1 MYRHPSPDEL
11 ICIWKKNCETY
22 TFDKDH
28 LQTNYER
35 KAYQDTQFEDVNTDT
50 DLPTDVAS
58 LVQTTAYTYNDD
70 NLPTQLSD
78 RIYTRGST
86 SYMLREYNFTYD
98 DKGNVLTEKY
108 PNGQTTTYTYNA
120 SYSIPLT
127 KTYQQNSSTTI
138 VETNTLTSDGKNIAS
153 SEVNS
158 NGTVVSKTGYT
169 YGTDGRVS
177 RVRTYIDATRY
188 VDHLYAYGN
197 AANLTE
203 HKVTGVKTVTGGTA
217 AGSPG
222 YAAGTIAEAF
232 QYDGRGRLTLVKNGK
247 GSSIEI
253 DYDPLGR
260 ITCVTYPNGS
270 TESYDYSVHTHTSTD
285 TPNTVTYTNRA
296 GTAFRY
302 RYDKAG
308 NLTEVYD
315 ETGNRALK
323 KLEYDSSNRPISEI
337 IYSTYGPSAHT
348 KYRYDTLDRVI
359 TLRKVNASGA
369 ATYEESY
376 TYTDGAGKTEQ
387 RIVGDSSAP
396 AMTNTFYTDNMGNT
410 VKRGRYIGSTETL
423 ETYLYDYLGNRIQ
436 TKRDITTGSSG
447 VVVEQ
452 AAYNYAGQPT
462 SVTNAGGKVYAYQY
476 DWLGRQ
482 SSGTDPKN
490 SRTQYSYDVLGRLLE
505 EKTPFTVI
513 DGTTLYASTRY
524 TYDAGGNITTR
535 AVSNGAAELNASAS
549 WSTTEYAYDSSGNL
563 VRVTGH
569 PSGSTSVYT
578 QYYYDAA
585 GNLAR
590 VYTGQSAPLTVSGLD
605 QVSGSPVSVTKY
617 TYDGYGNLISM
628 TDPLNR
634 LETSSYDQNGR
645 LRSRTDR
652 NGNITSYTY
661 DERGNTTGIT
671 VKTSG
676 GQTLGT
682 LTNTFSKTGQLAST
696 SSGSQTIQ
704 YKYDSG
710 GRMIQETAG
719 TTVKTYTYNYQDL
732 CTGVSIKQN
741 GTSKYYATYEYNA
754 LGQLLS
760 MTGKTS
766 TGTAAT
772 SVSATYSYDANG
784 NCTSVCYPDI
794 IPDEGYQTY
803 SYNNANLVTNTTIA
817 GGYTYDYTYLLDGNQ
832 SSLSSSGNTIQY
844 TYDGMGRL
852 SEETRTRGS
861 STVYSKAYGYDRR
874 GNRTSLTTGT
884 GSVSYTYDA
893 CNRLLSMTD
902 STGGSTKTTAYT
914 YDNNGNTLTES
925 QGTNSIVYGYD
936 GFNRQT
942 SATVNGAS
950 TSDTYGPDGL
960 RTGKGSVSYVWSG
973 GELVLEGN
981 TRYFYGLDLI
991 AKLTGYEFDEVYYFH
1006 DAHGNVVTTSHR
1018 AINSTANSALEGEDQ
1033 GAVQRKPD
1041 PSEFE
1046 YIFSG
1051 QEWYDAFGVRD
1062 SSIVKS
1068 GFGYCGEY
1076 LDRETQNYYLRAR
1089 YYDPEIGRFV
1099 NEDIIR
1105 NGENWYIYCNNNP
1118 VTFCDT
1124 YGLEPIAVRA
1134 TIEGLGGNVSWNNEY
1149 KYATVT
1155 LDGNS
1160 VFLHGGD
1167 FIGTY
1172 IDNGVMYTD
1181 DEMLFLLLGSSFS
1194 LGKGWSGRI
1203 DRGGA
1208 GKEYMRHV
1216 HILKDGKEWIQNED
1230 GSPHDHH
1237 KNPPGSPPRGV
1248 LKELKKQK
1256 NWDWEQKEA
1265 DWISKIEIIAAD
1277 SGYYFITYPNGRQV
1291 TIYEGTNPIS
1301 ISAYPSN
1308 RDLKGYYYEVTYT
1321 EIASMPTNTM
1331 IVLPFVSPTTGV
1343 IPGVVPVPIPVP

>member
-70 NLPTQLSD
+70 NLPTQLSAQ
-78 RIYTRGST
+78 IYTRGST

-308 NLTEVYD
+308 NLIEVYD

-513 DGTTLYASTRY
+513 HGTTLYASTRY

-535 AVSNGAAELNASAS
+535 AVSNGAAELNASVS

-590 VYTGQSAPLTVSGLD
+590 VYTGQSAPL
-605 QVSGSPVSVTKY
+605 
-617 TYDGYGNLISM
+617 DGQR
-628 TDPLNR
+628 P
-634 LETSSYDQNGR
+634 
-645 LRSRTDR
+645 
-652 NGNITSYTY
+652 
-661 DERGNTTGIT
+661 
-671 VKTSG
+671 
-676 GQTLGT
+676 
-682 LTNTFSKTGQLAST
+682 
-696 SSGSQTIQ
+696 
-704 YKYDSG
+704 
-710 GRMIQETAG
+710 
-719 TTVKTYTYNYQDL
+719 
-732 CTGVSIKQN
+732 
-741 GTSKYYATYEYNA
+741 
-754 LGQLLS
+754 
-760 MTGKTS
+760 
-766 TGTAAT
+766 
-772 SVSATYSYDANG
+772 
-784 NCTSVCYPDI
+784 
-794 IPDEGYQTY
+794 
-803 SYNNANLVTNTTIA
+803 
-817 GGYTYDYTYLLDGNQ
+817 
-832 SSLSSSGNTIQY
+832 
-844 TYDGMGRL
+844 
-852 SEETRTRGS
+852 GS
-861 STVYSKAYGYDRR
+861 SKREPGQR
-874 GNRTSLTTGT
+874 
-884 GSVSYTYDA
+884 
-893 CNRLLSMTD
+893 
-902 STGGSTKTTAYT
+902 
-914 YDNNGNTLTES
+914 
-925 QGTNSIVYGYD
+925 
-936 GFNRQT
+936 
-942 SATVNGAS
+942 
-950 TSDTYGPDGL
+950 
-960 RTGKGSVSYVWSG
+960 
-973 GELVLEGN
+973 
-981 TRYFYGLDLI
+981 
-991 AKLTGYEFDEVYYFH
+991 DEVY
-1006 DAHGNVVTTSHR
+1006 V
-1018 AINSTANSALEGEDQ
+1018 
-1033 GAVQRKPD
+1033 
-1041 PSEFE
+1041 
-1046 YIFSG
+1046 
-1051 QEWYDAFGVRD
+1051 
-1062 SSIVKS
+1062 
-1068 GFGYCGEY
+1068 
-1076 LDRETQNYYLRAR
+1076 
-1089 YYDPEIGRFV
+1089 
-1099 NEDIIR
+1099 
-1105 NGENWYIYCNNNP
+1105 
-1118 VTFCDT
+1118 
-1124 YGLEPIAVRA
+1124 
-1134 TIEGLGGNVSWNNEY
+1134 
-1149 KYATVT
+1149 
-1155 LDGNS
+1155 
-1160 VFLHGGD
+1160 
-1167 FIGTY
+1167 
-1172 IDNGVMYTD
+1172 
-1181 DEMLFLLLGSSFS
+1181 
-1194 LGKGWSGRI
+1194 
-1203 DRGGA
+1203 
-1208 GKEYMRHV
+1208 
-1216 HILKDGKEWIQNED
+1216 
-1230 GSPHDHH
+1230 
-1237 KNPPGSPPRGV
+1237 
-1248 LKELKKQK
+1248 
-1256 NWDWEQKEA
+1256 
-1265 DWISKIEIIAAD
+1265 
-1277 SGYYFITYPNGRQV
+1277 
-1291 TIYEGTNPIS
+1291 
-1301 ISAYPSN
+1301 
-1308 RDLKGYYYEVTYT
+1308 
-1321 EIASMPTNTM
+1321 
-1331 IVLPFVSPTTGV
+1331 
-1343 IPGVVPVPIPVP
+1343 

>member
-153 SEVNS
+153 SEVKS

-232 QYDGRGRLTLVKNGK
+232 QYDGRGRLTLVKNGN

-308 NLTEVYD
+308 NLIEVYD

-524 TYDAGGNITTR
+524 TYDAGGNITR
-535 AVSNGAAELNASAS
+535 ESGAC
-549 WSTTEYAYDSSGNL
+549 D
-563 VRVTGH
+563 
-569 PSGSTSVYT
+569 
-578 QYYYDAA
+578 
-585 GNLAR
+585 
-590 VYTGQSAPLTVSGLD
+590 
-605 QVSGSPVSVTKY
+605 
-617 TYDGYGNLISM
+617 
-628 TDPLNR
+628 
-634 LETSSYDQNGR
+634 
-645 LRSRTDR
+645 
-652 NGNITSYTY
+652 
-661 DERGNTTGIT
+661 
-671 VKTSG
+671 
-676 GQTLGT
+676 
-682 LTNTFSKTGQLAST
+682 
-696 SSGSQTIQ
+696 
-704 YKYDSG
+704 
-710 GRMIQETAG
+710 
-719 TTVKTYTYNYQDL
+719 
-732 CTGVSIKQN
+732 
-741 GTSKYYATYEYNA
+741 GTSQRVHIGVYAVLLRRGGEFGAGVYRTERTPD
-754 LGQLLS
+754 GQR
-760 MTGKTS
+760 
-766 TGTAAT
+766 
-772 SVSATYSYDANG
+772 
-784 NCTSVCYPDI
+784 P
-794 IPDEGYQTY
+794 
-803 SYNNANLVTNTTIA
+803 
-817 GGYTYDYTYLLDGNQ
+817 
-832 SSLSSSGNTIQY
+832 
-844 TYDGMGRL
+844 
-852 SEETRTRGS
+852 GS
-861 STVYSKAYGYDRR
+861 SKREPGQR
-874 GNRTSLTTGT
+874 
-884 GSVSYTYDA
+884 
-893 CNRLLSMTD
+893 
-902 STGGSTKTTAYT
+902 
-914 YDNNGNTLTES
+914 
-925 QGTNSIVYGYD
+925 
-936 GFNRQT
+936 
-942 SATVNGAS
+942 
-950 TSDTYGPDGL
+950 
-960 RTGKGSVSYVWSG
+960 
-973 GELVLEGN
+973 
-981 TRYFYGLDLI
+981 
-991 AKLTGYEFDEVYYFH
+991 DEVY
-1006 DAHGNVVTTSHR
+1006 V
-1018 AINSTANSALEGEDQ
+1018 
-1033 GAVQRKPD
+1033 
-1041 PSEFE
+1041 
-1046 YIFSG
+1046 
-1051 QEWYDAFGVRD
+1051 
-1062 SSIVKS
+1062 
-1068 GFGYCGEY
+1068 
-1076 LDRETQNYYLRAR
+1076 
-1089 YYDPEIGRFV
+1089 
-1099 NEDIIR
+1099 
-1105 NGENWYIYCNNNP
+1105 
-1118 VTFCDT
+1118 
-1124 YGLEPIAVRA
+1124 
-1134 TIEGLGGNVSWNNEY
+1134 
-1149 KYATVT
+1149 
-1155 LDGNS
+1155 
-1160 VFLHGGD
+1160 
-1167 FIGTY
+1167 
-1172 IDNGVMYTD
+1172 
-1181 DEMLFLLLGSSFS
+1181 
-1194 LGKGWSGRI
+1194 
-1203 DRGGA
+1203 
-1208 GKEYMRHV
+1208 
-1216 HILKDGKEWIQNED
+1216 
-1230 GSPHDHH
+1230 
-1237 KNPPGSPPRGV
+1237 
-1248 LKELKKQK
+1248 
-1256 NWDWEQKEA
+1256 
-1265 DWISKIEIIAAD
+1265 
-1277 SGYYFITYPNGRQV
+1277 
-1291 TIYEGTNPIS
+1291 
-1301 ISAYPSN
+1301 
-1308 RDLKGYYYEVTYT
+1308 
-1321 EIASMPTNTM
+1321 
-1331 IVLPFVSPTTGV
+1331 
-1343 IPGVVPVPIPVP
+1343 

>member
-50 DLPTDVAS
+50 DLPADVAS

-78 RIYTRGST
+78 QIYTRGST

-308 NLTEVYD
+308 NLIEVYD

-535 AVSNGAAELNASAS
+535 AVSNGAAELNASVS

-590 VYTGQSAPLTVSGLD
+590 VYTGQSAPL
-605 QVSGSPVSVTKY
+605 
-617 TYDGYGNLISM
+617 DGQR
-628 TDPLNR
+628 P
-634 LETSSYDQNGR
+634 
-645 LRSRTDR
+645 
-652 NGNITSYTY
+652 
-661 DERGNTTGIT
+661 
-671 VKTSG
+671 
-676 GQTLGT
+676 
-682 LTNTFSKTGQLAST
+682 
-696 SSGSQTIQ
+696 
-704 YKYDSG
+704 
-710 GRMIQETAG
+710 
-719 TTVKTYTYNYQDL
+719 
-732 CTGVSIKQN
+732 
-741 GTSKYYATYEYNA
+741 
-754 LGQLLS
+754 
-760 MTGKTS
+760 
-766 TGTAAT
+766 
-772 SVSATYSYDANG
+772 
-784 NCTSVCYPDI
+784 
-794 IPDEGYQTY
+794 
-803 SYNNANLVTNTTIA
+803 
-817 GGYTYDYTYLLDGNQ
+817 
-832 SSLSSSGNTIQY
+832 
-844 TYDGMGRL
+844 
-852 SEETRTRGS
+852 GS
-861 STVYSKAYGYDRR
+861 SKREPGQR
-874 GNRTSLTTGT
+874 
-884 GSVSYTYDA
+884 
-893 CNRLLSMTD
+893 
-902 STGGSTKTTAYT
+902 
-914 YDNNGNTLTES
+914 
-925 QGTNSIVYGYD
+925 
-936 GFNRQT
+936 
-942 SATVNGAS
+942 
-950 TSDTYGPDGL
+950 
-960 RTGKGSVSYVWSG
+960 
-973 GELVLEGN
+973 
-981 TRYFYGLDLI
+981 
-991 AKLTGYEFDEVYYFH
+991 DEVY
-1006 DAHGNVVTTSHR
+1006 V
-1018 AINSTANSALEGEDQ
+1018 
-1033 GAVQRKPD
+1033 
-1041 PSEFE
+1041 
-1046 YIFSG
+1046 
-1051 QEWYDAFGVRD
+1051 
-1062 SSIVKS
+1062 
-1068 GFGYCGEY
+1068 
-1076 LDRETQNYYLRAR
+1076 
-1089 YYDPEIGRFV
+1089 
-1099 NEDIIR
+1099 
-1105 NGENWYIYCNNNP
+1105 
-1118 VTFCDT
+1118 
-1124 YGLEPIAVRA
+1124 
-1134 TIEGLGGNVSWNNEY
+1134 
-1149 KYATVT
+1149 
-1155 LDGNS
+1155 
-1160 VFLHGGD
+1160 
-1167 FIGTY
+1167 
-1172 IDNGVMYTD
+1172 
-1181 DEMLFLLLGSSFS
+1181 
-1194 LGKGWSGRI
+1194 
-1203 DRGGA
+1203 
-1208 GKEYMRHV
+1208 
-1216 HILKDGKEWIQNED
+1216 
-1230 GSPHDHH
+1230 
-1237 KNPPGSPPRGV
+1237 
-1248 LKELKKQK
+1248 
-1256 NWDWEQKEA
+1256 
-1265 DWISKIEIIAAD
+1265 
-1277 SGYYFITYPNGRQV
+1277 
-1291 TIYEGTNPIS
+1291 
-1301 ISAYPSN
+1301 
-1308 RDLKGYYYEVTYT
+1308 
-1321 EIASMPTNTM
+1321 
-1331 IVLPFVSPTTGV
+1331 
-1343 IPGVVPVPIPVP
+1343 